1 MGQFLLD
8 GVRIDCDQK
17 VLILRDRKPVPV
29 KQRSCM
35 GFHELHEVA
44 DGKQCWADINHS
56 EQLECIH
63 SLDRNYLLKL
73 KVIYIYMHAP
83 FFWIHA
89 YVIVPC
95 ASF

>member
-1 MGQFLLD
+1 M
-8 GVRIDCDQK
+8 RIDHVQK
-17 VLILRDRKPVPV
+17 ILLLHDRKPVPV
-29 KQRSCM
+29 KQRSVW
-35 GFHELHEVA
+35 GFMKHELHDVT
-44 DGKQCWADINHS
+44 DGKQCWAAINHS